1 MDIFTLVIIIC
12 AIGAIIYLDRNP
24 ETKTKVKEGLKSYYK
39 NLKTY
44 FDK

>member
-24 ETKTKVKEGLKSYYK
+24 ETKTKVKEGLKTYYQ